1 MGSGEG
7 ADSSFPPPLSPLGV
21 RSCEK
26 ILGRAKAFHPA
37 RRDKVVE
44 GAKKTKQLFF
54 VSLCALAS
62 LREIVYFFTA
72 SNRCLLHPREKG
84 PSGALYYFKGEFA
97 FIILPRP
104 FIPAIGMEVTD

>member
-44 GAKKTKQLFF
+44 GAKKTKRLFF
-54 VSLCALAS
+54 ASLCALVPLCGMRLFIFSQLLGNRSGSHGIRRVA
-62 LREIVYFFTA
+62 LTLIVE
-72 SNRCLLHPREKG
+72 LD
-84 PSGALYYFKGEFA
+84 EFP
-97 FIILPRP
+97 PRP
-104 FIPAIGMEVTD
+104 WRIGARRT

>member
-26 ILGRAKAFHPA
+26 ILGRAKALHPA

-44 GAKKTKQLFF
+44 GAKKTRQLFF
-54 VSLCALAS
+54 ASLCALLPLCGMRLFIFSQLLSEQVVMFIDS
-62 LREIVYFFTA
+62 L
-72 SNRCLLHPREKG
+72 
-84 PSGALYYFKGEFA
+84 
-97 FIILPRP
+97 
-104 FIPAIGMEVTD
+104 